1 MPEPHLIG
9 PPVSTPADL
18 KRSHGRGRE
27 LPEDLLRAASRRLG
41 AASLLLAVLWV
52 IGVIGG
58 HLAARAIYPDSPR
71 WRVFDVTD
79 AIAAASVIVSLA
91 LYVYIRKMARD
102 PRFLLDLGLM
112 YMVFTAF
119 ALAVMFHLG
128 GIPTSGMVLPEIS
141 WVGAVILIFAAI
153 VPSTPRKMLIAGLI
167 AASMNPILMLVSR
180 AKGVWN
186 FGPWHRVLL
195 MHYPDFILVGAAVAI
210 SHVVTKLG
218 QQVTKAREMGS
229 YQLGELLGRGGM
241 GEVYKATHRMLAR
254 PAAIKLIRTEMLGVV
269 DEDAAKLA
277 VTRFRREAEA
287 AANLRSQHTVELYD
301 FGVTD
306 DGTLYLVMEFLD
318 GMDLE
323 TLVRESGPLPASR
336 VINILRQVCE
346 SLEEAHR
353 TGLVHRDV
361 KPANI
366 HLGRVGLRHDFVK
379 VLDFGLVK
387 EVSNASV
394 ATSMATIAG
403 QMALGTPAYMAP
415 EMALGEPVDGRADIY
430 ALGCVAYY
438 LLTGKLVFEAE
449 KVFQMIANHLQSEPI
464 PPSQRTDRP
473 IPPELEDLIL
483 KCLAKDP
490 SHRPKS
496 AADLAQSLEWI
507 PSDGWSEEQARLWW
521 DARRDAGQAPARA
534 AELVVPPPRSLSMQ
548 ARLYSAALAAML
560 VLPGVLAAQ
569 QANPVADAFRDNAR
583 EQAKNL
589 IAAAEEFPADKLS
602 FKPTPAQMSV
612 GDIIVHLSQGNDYL
626 CGTIG
631 GVKAPTRDKVAADA
645 GKPALL
651 ARLRETF
658 AFCDQALA
666 PLTDANLSE
675 QLPFFG
681 GRKMSRAAVMTITT
695 GDWADHYS
703 QYAIYLR
710 LNGLL
715 PPTAKKPAM

>member
-1 MPEPHLIG
+1 MTEPHLIA
-9 PPVSTPADL
+9 PPVSTPANL
-18 KRSHGRGRE
+18 KRSRGGGRD
-27 LPEDLLRAASRRLG
+27 LPDDLLRAASLRLG
-41 AASLLLAVLWV
+41 AVSLLLAILWV

-58 HLAARAIYPDSPR
+58 HLAAHAIYPDSPR
-71 WRVFDVTD
+71 WRVFDITD

-91 LYVYIRKMARD
+91 LYFYIRKAERD
-102 PRFLLDLGLM
+102 PRFLLDLGLG
-112 YMVFTAF
+112 YMVYTAF

-128 GIPTSGMVLPEIS
+128 GIPTTGMALPEIS

-167 AASMNPILMLVSR
+167 AASMNPILMLVSK
-180 AKGVWN
+180 AQGVWN
-186 FGPWHRVLL
+186 FGPWHRALL

-210 SHVVTKLG
+210 SHVLTKLG

-254 PAAIKLIRTEMLGVV
+254 PAAIKLIRTEMLGAV

-323 TLVRESGPLPASR
+323 TLVRETGPLPAGR
-336 VINILRQVCE
+336 VIHVLRQVCD

-353 TGLVHRDV
+353 SGLVHRDI

-366 HLGRVGLRHDFVK
+366 HVGRVGLRHDFVK

-387 EVSNASV
+387 EVSTARV
-394 ATSMATIAG
+394 ETSMETVAG

-449 KVFQMIANHLQSEPI
+449 KVFQMIANHLQTAPI

-473 IPPELEDLIL
+473 VPPELEQLIL

-490 SHRPKS
+490 NHRPKS
-496 AADLAQSLEWI
+496 AADLAQSLDWVPADAWGE
-507 PSDGWSEEQARLWW
+507 DQAKLWW
-521 DARRDAGQAPARA
+521 STRQDAGQEPAQA
-534 AELVVPPPRSLSMQ
+534 AELVVPPTRSLSMQ

-560 VLPGVLAAQ
+560 VLPGVLTAQ
-569 QANPVADAFRDNAR
+569 NPVSDAFRDNAR

-589 IAAAEEFPADKLS
+589 VAAAEEFPADKLK

-612 GDIIVHLSQGNDYL
+612 GDIIIHLAQGNDYL
-626 CGTIG
+626 CGAIG
-631 GVKAPTRDKVAADA
+631 GVKAPTRTKVDHDDT
-645 GKPALL
+645 KEALL
-651 ARLRETF
+651 TRLRETF

-681 GRKMSRAAVMTITT
+681 GRKLSRAAVMTLTT